1 MSELPGHST
10 QHKHFVRRRSL
21 VVGVLTLF
29 FSFSIPAVCSATDN
43 FWNVLKQDGKA
54 LDIMSANSV
63 AGQLMLIGAKYVEVS
78 WPGDEQPPVQGQLEG
93 EPFLQ
98 SVVRKQLYMMAIAP
112 DEQVVWQ
119 NTYPA
124 LPDVHEIYS
133 VAANDD
139 QHLCVVYGEQSNDD
153 ESVFDPVLLQLDVHG
168 RILWAKRNLIAPQDS
183 KRQVSELPE
192 QIANLDTLRVTTSS
206 DNGCVL
212 AFVTRSI
219 ERQVEKFRLHVIQ
232 HSAEGDIQW
241 QRSLDTEL
249 YGKLF
254 LVRNKQASQYVV
266 VQTNQ
271 SRDAA
276 VRAMML
282 AVPFV
287 PKTALIGFDY
297 RGKVIFQRIAPK
309 DLSQLWVKT
318 VLNTDGE
325 SILMAGKTKTAW
337 AGLVNPKG
345 EIKKFTDKLDD
356 EFTASAMDADGFLL
370 SRGDHLTLTSN
381 NLDIVSDQAIP
392 EVTKQQYLNQYL
404 MNRLPEGLPV
414 QQIVP
419 VGNDNFL
426 LLYLLGSKIIKVHFD
441 HIKK

>member
-1 MSELPGHST
+1 MSALPGSPMPHMPD
-10 QHKHFVRRRSL
+10 VRRRSA
-21 VVGVLTLF
+21 VAGVFLF
-29 FSFSIPAVCSATDN
+29 FFSIPALCSASDN
-43 FWNVLKQDGKA
+43 FWSVLQRDGGA

-78 WPGDEQPPVQGQLEG
+78 WPGDEQPPVQGQLEN
-93 EPFLQ
+93 ESVLQ
-98 SVVRKQLYMMAIAP
+98 SVVRKQLFMMAVAQ
-112 DEQVVWQ
+112 DEKVVWQ

-133 VAANDD
+133 VATNDD
-139 QHLCVVYGEQSNDD
+139 QHVCVIYGEQSNDD
-153 ESVFDPVLLQLDVHG
+153 ESVFDPVLLQFDVHG
-168 RILWAKRNLIAPQDS
+168 RILWAKRNVISARDS
-183 KRQVSELPE
+183 KQQSSELPE
-192 QIANLDTLRVTTSS
+192 QIANLDTLRVTTSP
-206 DNGCVL
+206 DKGCVL

-219 ERQVEKFRLHVIQ
+219 EKQEEKFRLHIIQ
-232 HSAEGDIQW
+232 HSAGGDVQW

-254 LVRNKQASQYVV
+254 LVWNKQASQYVV

-297 RGKVIFQRIAPK
+297 QGAIIFRRSDPEV
-309 DLSQLWVKT
+309 LSQLWVKT
-318 VLNTDGE
+318 VLNTNRE
-325 SILMAGKTKTAW
+325 SFLIAGKTKTAW
-337 AGLVNPKG
+337 AGLVNPNG

-356 EFTASAMDADGFLL
+356 EFTASAVDANGFLL
-370 SRGDHLTLTSN
+370 SRGDRLTLTSS

-404 MNRLPEGLPV
+404 MARLPEGLPV

-419 VGNDNFL
+419 VGNNDFL

-441 HIKK
+441 QVKP